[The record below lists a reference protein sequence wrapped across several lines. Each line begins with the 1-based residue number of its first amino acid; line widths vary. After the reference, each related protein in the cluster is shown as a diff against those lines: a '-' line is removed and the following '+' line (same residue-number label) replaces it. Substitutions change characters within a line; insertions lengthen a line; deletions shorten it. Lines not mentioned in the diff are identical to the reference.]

1 LKCNVLISVEWP
13 RLLIIQEMFW
23 THWNLSALGSF
34 YGLAASD
41 SETVDAVDVFTD
53 SLLINNE
60 LGKYVKC

>member
-1 LKCNVLISVEWP
+1 MAW
-13 RLLIIQEMFW
+13 LLIFQEMFW
-23 THWNLSALGSF
+23 MHWDLSALGSF

-41 SETVDAVDVFTD
+41 SETMYAVDLFTD